1 MPSQSKNITK
11 TLLMFLTGVTFFR
24 CGGGRLS
31 QLRGLLFICWIIRIN
46 LSFVSC
52 YNSWA
57 EVLVIYD
64 FIQQFLA
71 QNTNHCFCLS
81 VSNPG
86 INLVEIHRMF
96 WSNPGTNLVQIHHM
110 FKSSLQICSH
120 VPYKRP
126 HLSAISK
133 MVFQWS
139 SRIFT
144 MQTFTFLYVRPVEGQ
159 LEH

>member
-1 MPSQSKNITK
+1 
-11 TLLMFLTGVTFFR
+11 
-24 CGGGRLS
+24 
-31 QLRGLLFICWIIRIN
+31 
-46 LSFVSC
+46 
-52 YNSWA
+52 
-57 EVLVIYD
+57 LVIYD

-96 WSNPGTNLVQIHHM
+96 WSNPGTNLVQIHYM
-110 FKSSLQICSH
+110 FKFSLQICSH
-120 VPYKRP
+120 VPNKRP

-139 SRIFT
+139 SWIFT

-159 LEH
+159 LEHSKSSTKFPQSSIKKPIHKSLFSPWNCQQKLF